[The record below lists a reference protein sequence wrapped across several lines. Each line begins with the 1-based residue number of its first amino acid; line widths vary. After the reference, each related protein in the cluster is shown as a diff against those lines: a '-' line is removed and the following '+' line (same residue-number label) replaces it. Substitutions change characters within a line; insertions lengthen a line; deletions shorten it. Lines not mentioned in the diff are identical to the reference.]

1 MSRAQQALFPCVLLA
16 VLAVVWLTGLISGT
30 GIAEA
35 SNTADNTT
43 PAAAGTP
50 ASNSNISAENQAQ
63 AVPAGCTL
71 STKFPNSILQWCS
84 LIESQASHFNLDPGL
99 VAAVMLQESGGNPS
113 AYSASGAVGLMQVM
127 PSDGLAADF
136 MCSGNPCF
144 GSRPTISELKDPE
157 FNVTYGVRM
166 LAGLF
171 QKYGNLRDALKA
183 YGPANYGYKYA
194 DIVLQIFQSYG

>member
-16 VLAVVWLTGLISGT
+16 VLAVIWLTGLVSST
-30 GIAEA
+30 GAAEA
-35 SNTADNTT
+35 SNTSDNSINQTT
-43 PAAAGTP
+43 GTQS
-50 ASNSNISAENQAQ
+50 SNSNGAAENQTQ

-71 STKFPNSILQWCS
+71 STKFPDSILQWCS
-84 LIESQASHFNLDPGL
+84 LIESQASQFNLDPGL
-99 VAAVMLQESGGNPS
+99 VAAVMLEESGGNPN

-157 FNVTYGVRM
+157 FNISYGVRM
-166 LAGLF
+166 LAGLV